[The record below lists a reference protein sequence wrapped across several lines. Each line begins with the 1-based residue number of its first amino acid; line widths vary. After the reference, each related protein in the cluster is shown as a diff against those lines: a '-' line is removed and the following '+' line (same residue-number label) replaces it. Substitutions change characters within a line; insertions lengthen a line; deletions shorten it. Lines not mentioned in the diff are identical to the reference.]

1 MLDRNLQ
8 HKVTSIAR
16 CAKNRP
22 QAVNYFRVALGLV
35 YLDAIMTERKL
46 DFKKIDRDYNQF
58 IYRSL
63 GGGHSITSILQY
75 MSGAKVLPVLES
87 NEFLQAFEQH
97 CNEVPL
103 DKVPILLSVN
113 LGVAKD
119 ISGLGCEGP
128 VRDWLSWRAREAVGP
143 AAGEPA
149 AGAPAAGDN
158 FIESNP

>member
-8 HKVTSIAR
+8 SRVMAVAR
-16 CAKNRP
+16 CASNRP

-35 YLDAIMTERKL
+35 YLDSIMTERKL

-58 IYRSL
+58 IYRSI

-75 MSGAKVLPVLES
+75 MSGARVLPVLES
-87 NEFLQAFEQH
+87 EPFLQAFAQH
-97 CNEVPL
+97 CAEVPL

-119 ISGLGCEGP
+119 ISGLSCEGP
-128 VRDWLSWRAREAVGP
+128 VRDWLSWRAREGGAGP
-143 AAGEPA
+143 VLPVQPDSAL
-149 AGAPAAGDN
+149 
-158 FIESNP
+158 SQ